1 MTQMTTTLLVACF
14 STRCIYEKGKS
25 RAAADRAKDNAA
37 KVEKMEVLRPH
48 SGYAV
53 TGVLVIEK
61 AFLPSM
67 FQVFP
72 VTLES
77 RKAMFYNRVLRQV

>member
-1 MTQMTTTLLVACF
+1 MTTALLVSCF
-14 STRCIYEKGKS
+14 GTRCIYEKGES
-25 RAAADRAKDNAA
+25 RAAADRAEDDAA

-61 AFLPSM
+61 AFLPLM
-67 FQVFP
+67 FQVFL

-77 RKAMFYNRVLRQV
+77 RKAMFNNQVLRQV